1 MMPGPEEPVQGF
13 VDAHCHIDLY
23 KHPQQIIDQAEN
35 EHIYTIAVTNAPSV
49 FAHTA
54 ALVAQSKYVRAAI
67 GLHPELVH
75 SHKHELETLRVHLS
89 QTRYVGEIGLDYSTI
104 DEEIRSAQRQVLS
117 TIASW
122 VNESGDK
129 VLTVHSRRAT
139 RDVISILSGINAK
152 VILHW
157 FSGTKKELDRA
168 IGSGFFFSVNSA
180 MLHSEAGRALV
191 LQMPRERVLTE
202 TDGPFVH
209 DGAGPATPTTVKA
222 TVRGLADLWGQL
234 PDDVQAATIDNF
246 RMLLGS
252 SQNLFADSR

>member
-1 MMPGPEEPVQGF
+1 MMAALEERIQGF

-23 KHPQQIIDQAEN
+23 KRPQQVIDQAES

-54 ALVAQSKYVRAAI
+54 ALVAQCKYVRPAI

-75 SHKHELETLRVHLS
+75 SHKHEIETLRIHLS
-89 QTRYVGEIGLDYSTI
+89 QTRYVGEIGLDYSTT
-104 DEEIRSAQRQVLS
+104 DEDVKSAQRQVLS
-117 TIASW
+117 TIAAW
-122 VNESGDK
+122 VNEYGDK

-139 RDVISILSGINAK
+139 RDVISILSGINAR

-168 IGSGFFFSVNSA
+168 VSNGFFFSVNSA

-202 TDGPFVH
+202 TDGPFLQ
-209 DGAGPATPTTVKA
+209 DGAGPATPTTVKDTIRSLAESWALSPEDARIA
-222 TVRGLADLWGQL
+222 TL
-234 PDDVQAATIDNF
+234 DNF
-246 RMLLGS
+246 RRIL
-252 SQNLFADSR
+252 NT

>member
-1 MMPGPEEPVQGF
+1 MMAAAEGRIQGF

-23 KHPQQIIDQAEN
+23 KRPQQVIDQAEN

-54 ALVAQSKYVRAAI
+54 ALVAQCKYVSPAI

-75 SHKHELETLRVHLS
+75 SHKHEIEALRVHLS
-89 QTRYVGEIGLDYSTI
+89 QTRYVGEIGLDYSTT
-104 DEEIRSAQRQVLS
+104 DEDIKSAQRQVLS
-117 TIASW
+117 TIANW
-122 VNESGDK
+122 VSEYGDK
-129 VLTVHSRRAT
+129 VLTVHSRGAT
-139 RDVISILSGINAK
+139 RDVISILSGINAR

-157 FSGTKKELDRA
+157 FTGTKKELDRA

-180 MLHSEAGRALV
+180 MLHSHAGRALV

-202 TDGPFVH
+202 TDGPFVQ

-222 TVRGLADLWGQL
+222 SVRGLAELWDLSSG
-234 PDDVQAATIDNF
+234 DVQAAILDNF
-246 RMLLGS
+246 RFLLAT
-252 SQNLFADSR
+252 Q

>member
-1 MMPGPEEPVQGF
+1 MMTVPGEPVRGF

-23 KHPQQIIDQAEN
+23 KCPQQVIDRAEN

-54 ALVAQSKYVRAAI
+54 SLVTQCKYVRPAI

-75 SHKHELETLRVHLS
+75 SHRHEIEALRDHLS
-89 QTRYVGEIGLDYSTI
+89 QTRYVGEIGLDYSTT
-104 DEEIRSAQRQVLS
+104 DEKIKSAQRQVLG
-117 TIASW
+117 TIADW
-122 VNESGDK
+122 VNEYGDK

-139 RDVISILSGINAK
+139 RDVISILDGINAR

-157 FSGTKKELDRA
+157 FSGTKKELNSA
-168 IGSGFFFSVNSA
+168 ISSGFFFSVNGA

-202 TDGPFVH
+202 TDGPFVQ
-209 DGAGPATPTTVKA
+209 DGAGPATPTTVKI
-222 TVRGLADLWGQL
+222 TVRSLAELWEQS
-234 PDDVQAATIDNF
+234 PDEAQATTLDNF
-246 RMLLGS
+246 RTLL
-252 SQNLFADSR
+252 AT

>member
-1 MMPGPEEPVQGF
+1 MPVRVEGIQGF

-23 KHPQQIIDQAEN
+23 KHPQQVIDQAEN

-49 FAHTA
+49 FDYTA
-54 ALVAQSKYVRAAI
+54 SLVAQCKYVRPAI

-75 SHKHELETLRVHLS
+75 SHKHEIEALRVHLS
-89 QTRYVGEIGLDYSTI
+89 QTKYVGEVGLDYSTT

-117 TIASW
+117 TIANW
-122 VNESGDK
+122 VNDCGDK

-139 RDVISILSGINAK
+139 RDVISILSGINAR

-168 IGSGFFFSVNSA
+168 ISGGFFFSVNGA
-180 MLHSEAGRALV
+180 MLHSQAGRALV

-202 TDGPFVH
+202 TDGPFVQ
-209 DGAGPATPTTVKA
+209 DGAVPATPATVKA
-222 TVRGLADLWGQL
+222 TVRILAELWEAS
-234 PDDVQAATIDNF
+234 PSDVQAATLDNF
-246 RMLLGS
+246 RLL
-252 SQNLFADSR
+252 LAAE